1 MLVPPSRAHVQICIS
16 LFRLLLERRQPRRP
30 PRRRKAVFRR
40 RRGRRELGCKSSGPR
55 RTAPRK
61 ISPLRD
67 GQDKIFAG
75 HKKVRRSSERA
86 SERACGHRGR
96 GHLRHLPSPPNHQDP
111 DYKVRCHSEDT
122 ITRLFMSCVV
132 LLVST
137 ILKYISMSN
146 IGIRNALSCIKPK

>member
-1 MLVPPSRAHVQICIS
+1 MLVPPSRAHVQILYPSFDSSSSEGSRAAHHDAKPC
-16 LFRLLLERRQPRRP
+16 FGGEGDDDGNWVV
-30 PRRRKAVFRR
+30 KAA
-40 RRGRRELGCKSSGPR
+40 GRA
-55 RTAPRK
+55 APRK

-75 HKKVRRSSERA
+75 HKKVRRSSK
-86 SERACGHRGR
+86 RACGHRGR

-137 ILKYISMSN
+137 ICLYVLHLNTFRN
-146 IGIRNALSCIKPK
+146 IHFLNHSPF